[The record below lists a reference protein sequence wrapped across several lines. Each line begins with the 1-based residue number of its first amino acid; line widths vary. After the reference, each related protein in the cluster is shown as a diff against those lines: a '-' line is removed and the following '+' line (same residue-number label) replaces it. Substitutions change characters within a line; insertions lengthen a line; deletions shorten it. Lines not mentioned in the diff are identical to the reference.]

1 MTDKIKE
8 MYNQLNTVVLNKD
21 DLNDLISER
30 NDWGYDALCFRYQ
43 ELINEIV
50 YLKTFSKEAKEK
62 GHYGDYEYYKQF
74 YGMRA
79 VRFYQELDRF
89 VGGLHDDKIL

>member
-8 MYNQLNTVVLNKD
+8 MYNNQLNAIVLNKD
-21 DLNDLISER
+21 DLNNLISER
-30 NDWGYDALCFRYQ
+30 NDWGYDALCLRYQ

-62 GHYGDYEYYKQF
+62 GHYGDYEYYKQCF
-74 YGMRA
+74 YHLY
-79 VRFYQELDRF
+79 FL
-89 VGGLHDDKIL
+89 LHIKSKSHIYEKHEPHL